1 MAGAPYALAL
11 TAGMVAAV
19 NPCGFALLPGYVS
32 LVVVDHTRPG
42 APPARLGALR
52 RAAGMT
58 AAMTGGFV
66 LVFGLFG
73 LVVTPLALSVGRW
86 LPWVTIV
93 IGAGLV
99 GLGAAMAAGRQAWVR
114 LPKPRSARVDGTVWS
129 TALYGVSYALA
140 SLSCTVGPFLA
151 VTTSTFSSANLAAGV
166 AVFVVYAA
174 GMGLVVGV
182 VTVAAAL
189 ARDGATRWLRHA
201 QAYAGRAG
209 GALLVAA
216 GCYVLYYGVYE
227 LRVFGGADAAD
238 PVVRAA
244 TRLQGTLA
252 DWVRAAG
259 ATVLLVTLAVLV
271 ALVVAL
277 TAAARRPWARDRRP
291 GSPPAG

>member
-1 MAGAPYALAL
+1 MAGTPYALAL

-32 LVVVDHTRPG
+32 LVVVDHTRP
-42 APPARLGALR
+42 ARLGALR

-58 AAMTGGFV
+58 MAMTGGFV

-93 IGAGLV
+93 VGIGLV
-99 GLGAAMAAGRQAWVR
+99 ALGVAMAAGRETWVR

-151 VTTSTFSSANLAAGV
+151 VTTSTFSSASLAAGV

-189 ARDGATRWLRHA
+189 ARDSVTRRLRRA

-216 GCYVLYYGVYE
+216 GCYVIYYGVYE

-259 ATVLLVTLAVLV
+259 ATALLAILIALLALAVGLAV
-271 ALVVAL
+271 
-277 TAAARRPWARDRRP
+277 AARRPWARDRRSGP
-291 GSPPAG
+291 PPAT